1 MGLVIRNL
9 LALQEVDLQMLSLE
23 EERAKLSESIE
34 RQKAEVQREREEV
47 AEREARLKRIKV
59 EIKSS
64 EAELAETGEHIR
76 KFEGQQILVK
86 TNQEYKALDK
96 EIYEAK
102 ARQAQV
108 EDALLEKME
117 QLEEETEALR
127 QGRQKLD
134 NEISELERETGGAD
148 EKVREVEQEIAVL
161 REKRAE
167 IASTIERVPLSLY
180 ERIFRKKKGAALAP
194 LVNRACQGC
203 HLSVPA
209 GVESVLRRH
218 ASNVITCEN
227 CSRILYV
234 PEEEPEEAE

>member
-1 MGLVIRNL
+1 MGFVIHNL

-23 EERAKLSESIE
+23 EERAKLLDSIE
-34 RQKAEVQREREEV
+34 RQKAEVERERAEV
-47 AEREARLKRIKV
+47 AEREANLKRIKV

-64 EAELAETGEHIR
+64 EVELTETGERIR

-96 EIYEAK
+96 EIYEAR
-102 ARQAQV
+102 ARQAQI

-117 QLEEETEALR
+117 QLEEETAALR
-127 QGRQKLD
+127 ESRQKLD
-134 NEISELERETGGAD
+134 EHLSELQRDSGGA
-148 EKVREVEQEIAVL
+148 EEEIRQIEQRIGVL
-161 REKRAE
+161 REKRAQL
-167 IASTIERVPLSLY
+167 AAAIEAGALSLY
-180 ERIFRKKKGAALAP
+180 ERIFRSKKGAALAP
-194 LVNRACQGC
+194 LANRACQGC

-218 ASNVITCEN
+218 ASHIVTCEN

-234 PEEEPEEAE
+234 PIEEPEQAD

>member
-23 EERAKLSESIE
+23 EERAKLIESIE
-34 RQKAEVQREREEV
+34 LQTAEVERERAEV
-47 AEREARLKRIKV
+47 VEREARLKRIKV

-64 EAELAETGEHIR
+64 EAELAETGEHVR
-76 KFEGQQILVK
+76 KFEGQQVLVK

-102 ARQAQV
+102 ARRAQV

-127 QGRQKLD
+127 QCRQKLD
-134 NEISELERETGGAD
+134 NEISGLERETGGAD
-148 EKVREVEQEIAVL
+148 EQVRRIEEQIADH
-161 REKRAE
+161 RRKRAE
-167 IASTIERVPLSLY
+167 IASTIERVPLSQY
-180 ERIFRKKKGAALAP
+180 ERIFRNKKGAALAP

-218 ASNVITCEN
+218 ASNIVTCEN

-234 PEEEPEEAE
+234 PEQEDAE